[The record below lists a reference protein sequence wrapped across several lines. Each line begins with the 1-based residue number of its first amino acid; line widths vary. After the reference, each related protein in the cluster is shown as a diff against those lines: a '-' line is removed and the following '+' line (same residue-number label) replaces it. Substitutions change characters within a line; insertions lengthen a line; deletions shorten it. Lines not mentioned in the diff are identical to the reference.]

1 MSIEVAEQL
10 KQQWTDKY
18 VVVEQDVLELRRF
31 VGLTGL
37 VKTVNMSGRALVQ
50 FDGPEDISW
59 YDIDPA
65 YLTEVG
71 APVKKQ
77 AAKPV
82 ATQEST
88 SAVKPAAKKAAG
100 QSPLEMARQ
109 QGAAGSGKASAGTK
123 KAVEAKQPVKDK
135 LSPLE
140 MARQQDAA
148 KNTAAKAKQQA
159 DVSEPAETPKP
170 AGKNLSP
177 LELARQQ
184 DAAKSTAAKAKT
196 QAKAPETA
204 EAPKPAGKKLSPLE
218 LARQQD
224 GTKSAGDEAM
234 VEDAVAE
241 PAETPAEVT
250 DVAEPAVERA
260 PEKTQTATTG
270 PDGKPLSKI
279 ELARLQGPFQG

>member
-1 MSIEVAEQL
+1 MPIEVAEQL

-18 VVVEQDVLELRRF
+18 VVVVQDVLELRRF

-82 ATQEST
+82 TTQEST
-88 SAVKPAAKKAAG
+88 SATKPAAKKAAG

-109 QGAAGSGKASAGTK
+109 QEAAGSGKASAGTK

-140 MARQQDAA
+140 LARQQGAV
-148 KNTAAKAKQQA
+148 KSTAAKVKQQA
-159 DVSEPAETPKP
+159 DVSETVET
-170 AGKNLSP
+170 
-177 LELARQQ
+177 
-184 DAAKSTAAKAKT
+184 
-196 QAKAPETA
+196 
-204 EAPKPAGKKLSPLE
+204 PKPAGKKLSPLE

-224 GTKSAGDEAM
+224 GTKSAS
-234 VEDAVAE
+234 
-241 PAETPAEVT
+241 AEVVVEAA
-250 DVAEPAVERA
+250 VAEPAVERA